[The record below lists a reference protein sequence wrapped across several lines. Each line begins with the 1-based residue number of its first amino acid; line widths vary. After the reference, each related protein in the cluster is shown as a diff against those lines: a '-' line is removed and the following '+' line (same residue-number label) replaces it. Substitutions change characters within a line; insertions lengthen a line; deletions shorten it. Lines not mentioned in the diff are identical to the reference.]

1 MGEVGVEVATQVA
14 TPVEEEATPVEA
26 EATPVEEAPPQLL
39 WCQVALEDPTVAPTV
54 VAPMEADPTVGPMEE
69 DHMGATPQVDTP
81 RAPARFV
88 AN

>member
-1 MGEVGVEVATQVA
+1 MGEVGVEVATPAA
-14 TPVEEEATPVEA
+14 TPVEEEATPVV
-26 EATPVEEAPPQLL
+26 TPVEEAPPQLL
-39 WCQVALEDPTVAPTV
+39 WCQVAMEDPTVVPTV
-54 VAPMEADPTVGPMEE
+54 VGPMEEDPTVSPMEE